1 MHVGRTHP
9 PLQKRGPEGR
19 YRHQPG
25 GGGLQQGS
33 EERVEHPFRRRR
45 GQGPVGRGRPD
56 QPVERRAG
64 DRLPVRCARE
74 GLDRGHRQQPAQHA
88 RHRGEGQPLSDQ
100 QGILHGDG
108 QPPARRHVPR
118 KKRGVAIS
126 FDSRYHSREFAEH
139 AARILGAH
147 GIHVYLFDDLRP
159 TPELSFAVRHLN
171 TFAGINITAS
181 HNAKQYNGYKVYG
194 EDGAQMAPEN
204 ANRLFA
210 YAQKVDDI
218 FGVKAAP
225 VEELRAKGTLQLIG
239 EDVDEAYLAHL
250 KDVTVD
256 PEMVKANANKL
267 KIIYTPLHGTGKMLY
282 DRAFRQGGF
291 DNVIPVP
298 SQSIIDPEFP
308 TTIKPNPEYRD
319 VFEPGF
325 KLANEVDANVII
337 ATDPDADRMGAAVR
351 KSDGDFQVLTG
362 NQIATLMAYYLLV
375 HMKENGTLSS
385 DYELVTSVVS
395 SALPFKIA
403 DDFGIKTKH
412 VLTGFKYIGEEVD
425 RMNKEND
432 GKFLM
437 GFEESYGYLFKPFAR
452 DKDAMQGALMFA
464 EVASYY
470 ASKGMTVF
478 DGLQEIWQKYG
489 VAYEI
494 TRAIEM
500 PGIGGQKKMAELMS
514 KLRKEHLT
522 EINGAK
528 VVKIQDF
535 ETQETIEGNKKT
547 PLTGFPKSNV
557 LKYFLDDETWV
568 ALRPSGTEPV
578 IKAYVGVN
586 KKDIETAE
594 KAAEEYQDALANLLK

>member
-1 MHVGRTHP
+1 MDAKEIYTEWQKATNLPDYLKDQLNTLGKDEKWIEDAFGQDINFGTAGMRGRLEPGTNRINLFTVGRVT
-9 PLQKRGPEGR
+9 
-19 YRHQPG
+19 
-25 GGGLQQGS
+25 
-33 EERVEHPFRRRR
+33 
-45 GQGPVGRGRPD
+45 
-56 QPVERRAG
+56 
-64 DRLPVRCARE
+64 E
-74 GLDRGHRQQPAQHA
+74 GLA
-88 RHRGEGQPLSDQ
+88 RLIEENGAD
-100 QGILHGDG
+100 
-108 QPPARRHVPR
+108 A

-139 AARILGAH
+139 AARVLGAH
-147 GIHVYLFDDLRP
+147 GIYVYLFDDLRP
-159 TPELSFAVRHLN
+159 TPELSYAVRHLH

-194 EDGAQMAPEN
+194 EDGAQMAPDN
-204 ANRLFA
+204 ADRLFA
-210 YAQKVDDI
+210 YAQKVTDI
-218 FGVKAAP
+218 FAVKAAP
-225 VEELRAKGTLQLIG
+225 VKELRANGTLQLIG
-239 EDVDEAYLAHL
+239 EDVDEDYLNEL
-250 KDVTVD
+250 KQVTVD
-256 PEMVKANANKL
+256 PEMVKANADKL

-325 KLANEVDANVII
+325 KLANEVNANVII

-351 KSDGDFQVLTG
+351 KTDGDFQVLTG
-362 NQIATLMAYYLLV
+362 NQIATLMAYYLLA
-375 HMKENGTLSS
+375 HMKENGQLTP
-385 DYELVTSVVS
+385 DYEIVTSVVS

-403 DDFGIKTKH
+403 EDFGITTKH

-425 RMNKEND
+425 RMNKAGD
-432 GKFLM
+432 AKFLM

-470 ASKGMTVF
+470 ASRGMTVF

-514 KLRKEHLT
+514 KLRNEHLT
-522 EINGAK
+522 EIGGSK
-528 VVKIQDF
+528 VLKIQDF
-535 ETQETIEGNKKT
+535 LQKETIENGKKT
-547 PLTGFPKSNV
+547 PLEGFPESNV

-586 KKDIETAE
+586 KKDIATAE
-594 KAAEEYQDALANLLK
+594 KAAEDYQKALADLLK

>member
-1 MHVGRTHP
+1 MNAQETFEKWQKATNLPDYLQDQLDTLGKDEKWVEDAFGQDINFGTAGMRGKLEPGTNRINMFTVGRVT
-9 PLQKRGPEGR
+9 
-19 YRHQPG
+19 
-25 GGGLQQGS
+25 
-33 EERVEHPFRRRR
+33 
-45 GQGPVGRGRPD
+45 
-56 QPVERRAG
+56 
-64 DRLPVRCARE
+64 E
-74 GLDRGHRQQPAQHA
+74 GLA
-88 RHRGEGQPLSDQ
+88 RLIDENGEE
-100 QGILHGDG
+100 
-108 QPPARRHVPR
+108 A

-139 AARILGAH
+139 AARVLGAH

-159 TPELSFAVRHLN
+159 TPELSFAVRYLN

-204 ANRLFA
+204 ADRLFA
-210 YAQKVDDI
+210 YAQKVEDI
-218 FGVKAAP
+218 FDVVAAP
-225 VEELRAKGTLQLIG
+225 VAELRANGTLQLIG
-239 EDVDEAYLAHL
+239 EDIDEAYLNEL
-250 KDVTVD
+250 KTVNID
-256 PEMVKANANKL
+256 KDMIKQNADKL

-282 DRAFRQGGF
+282 DRAFREGGF
-291 DNVIPVP
+291 DNIIPVP

-319 VFEPGF
+319 VFKPGF
-325 KLANEVDANVII
+325 KLADEVNANVII

-351 KSDGDFQVLTG
+351 TENGDFQVLTG

-375 HMKENGTLSS
+375 HLKESGKLTS
-385 DYELVTSVVS
+385 DYEIVTSIVS

-403 DDFGIKTKH
+403 EDFGIKTKH

-425 RMNKEND
+425 RMKKAND

-470 ASKGMTVF
+470 ASRNMTVF
-478 DGLQEIWQKYG
+478 DGLKEIWQKYG
-489 VAYEI
+489 VSYEI

-500 PGIGGQKKMAELMS
+500 PGIGGQKKMAELMN
-514 KLRKEHLT
+514 KLRNDHLT
-522 EINGAK
+522 EIGGHK
-528 VVKIQDF
+528 VLKIQDF
-535 ETQETIEGNKKT
+535 LKKDSIEEGKVT
-547 PLTGFPKSNV
+547 ALEGFPESNV

-586 KKDIETAE
+586 KKDIQTAK
-594 KAAEEYQDALANLLK
+594 KAAEDYQAALAELLK

>member
-1 MHVGRTHP
+1 MNAEETFEEWKKAKNLPDYLQDQLRTLGKDKKWVEDAFGQDINFGTAGMRGHLEPGTNRINLFTVGRVT
-9 PLQKRGPEGR
+9 EGLAR
-19 YRHQPG
+19 
-25 GGGLQQGS
+25 LI
-33 EERVEHPFRRRR
+33 EEN
-45 GQGPVGRGRPD
+45 GQG
-56 QPVERRAG
+56 A
-64 DRLPVRCARE
+64 
-74 GLDRGHRQQPAQHA
+74 
-88 RHRGEGQPLSDQ
+88 
-100 QGILHGDG
+100 
-108 QPPARRHVPR
+108 

-159 TPELSFAVRHLN
+159 TPELSYSVRHLHA
-171 TFAGINITAS
+171 FAGINITAS

-204 ANRLFA
+204 ADRLFA
-210 YAQKVDDI
+210 HAQKVTDI
-218 FGVKAAP
+218 FAVKAAP
-225 VEELRAKGTLQLIG
+225 VKELRANGTLQLIG
-239 EDVDEAYLAHL
+239 EDVDEDYLNEL
-250 KDVTVD
+250 KNVNVNTRMIK
-256 PEMVKANANKL
+256 ENADKL

-282 DRAFRQGGF
+282 DRAFREGGF

-308 TTIKPNPEYRD
+308 TTIKPNPEFRD
-319 VFEPGF
+319 VFDPGV
-325 KLANEVDANVII
+325 KLANKKHANVII
-337 ATDPDADRMGAAVR
+337 ATDPDADRMGACVR
-351 KSDGDFQVLTG
+351 TENGDFQVLTG

-375 HMKENGTLSS
+375 NLKQSGKLSK
-385 DYELVTSVVS
+385 DYEIVTSVVS

-403 DDFGIKTKH
+403 KDFGVKTKY

-425 RMNKEND
+425 RMNKTHD

-464 EVASYY
+464 EVATYY
-470 ASKGMTVF
+470 ASRGMTVF
-478 DGLQEIWQKYG
+478 DGLKEIWQKYG

-494 TRAIEM
+494 TDAIPM
-500 PGIGGQKKMAELMS
+500 PGIGGQKKMAELMT
-514 KLRKEHLT
+514 KLRNEHLT
-522 EINGAK
+522 KINGAK
-528 VVKIQDF
+528 VIKAQDF
-535 ETQETIEGNKKT
+535 LKQETFINGQST
-547 PLTGFPKSNV
+547 PLKGFPKSNV

-586 KKDIETAE
+586 RENIDVAK
-594 KAAEEYQDALANLLK
+594 KAAEDYQKALAALLK

>member
-1 MHVGRTHP
+1 MNAEETFEEWKKAKNLPDYLQDQLRTLGKDKKWVEDAFGQDINFGTAGMRGRLEPGTNRINLFTVGRVT
-9 PLQKRGPEGR
+9 EGLAR
-19 YRHQPG
+19 
-25 GGGLQQGS
+25 LI
-33 EERVEHPFRRRR
+33 EEN
-45 GQGPVGRGRPD
+45 GQG
-56 QPVERRAG
+56 A
-64 DRLPVRCARE
+64 
-74 GLDRGHRQQPAQHA
+74 
-88 RHRGEGQPLSDQ
+88 
-100 QGILHGDG
+100 
-108 QPPARRHVPR
+108 

-159 TPELSFAVRHLN
+159 TPELSYSIRHLHA
-171 TFAGINITAS
+171 FAGINITAS

-204 ANRLFA
+204 ADRLFA
-210 YAQKVDDI
+210 HAQKVTDI
-218 FGVKAAP
+218 FAVKAAP
-225 VEELRAKGTLQLIG
+225 VKELRANGTLQLIG
-239 EDVDEAYLAHL
+239 EDVDEDYLNEL
-250 KDVTVD
+250 KNVNVNTRMIK
-256 PEMVKANANKL
+256 ENADKL

-282 DRAFRQGGF
+282 DRAFREGGF

-308 TTIKPNPEYRD
+308 TTIKPNPEFRD
-319 VFEPGF
+319 VFDPGV
-325 KLANEVDANVII
+325 KLANKKHANVII
-337 ATDPDADRMGAAVR
+337 ATDPDADRMGACVR
-351 KSDGDFQVLTG
+351 TENGDFQVLTG

-375 HMKENGTLSS
+375 NLKQSGKLSK
-385 DYELVTSVVS
+385 DYEIVTSVVS

-403 DDFGIKTKH
+403 KDFGVKTKY

-425 RMNKEND
+425 RMNKTHD

-464 EVASYY
+464 EVATYY
-470 ASKGMTVF
+470 ASRGMTVF
-478 DGLQEIWQKYG
+478 DGLKEIWQKYG

-494 TRAIEM
+494 TDAIPM
-500 PGIGGQKKMAELMS
+500 PGIGGQKKMAELMT
-514 KLRKEHLT
+514 KLRNEHLT
-522 EINGAK
+522 KINGAK
-528 VVKIQDF
+528 VIKAQDF
-535 ETQETIEGNKKT
+535 LKQETFINGQST
-547 PLTGFPKSNV
+547 PLKGLPKSNV

-586 KKDIETAE
+586 RENIDVAK
-594 KAAEEYQDALANLLK
+594 KAAEDYQKALAALLK

>member
-1 MHVGRTHP
+1 MNAQETFEKWQKATNLPDYLQDQLNTLGKDEKWVEDAFGQDINFGTAGMRGKLEPGTNRINMFTVGRVT
-9 PLQKRGPEGR
+9 
-19 YRHQPG
+19 
-25 GGGLQQGS
+25 
-33 EERVEHPFRRRR
+33 
-45 GQGPVGRGRPD
+45 
-56 QPVERRAG
+56 
-64 DRLPVRCARE
+64 E
-74 GLDRGHRQQPAQHA
+74 GLA
-88 RHRGEGQPLSDQ
+88 RLIDENGEE
-100 QGILHGDG
+100 
-108 QPPARRHVPR
+108 A

-159 TPELSFAVRHLN
+159 TPELSFAVRYLN
-171 TFAGINITAS
+171 AFAGINITAS

-194 EDGAQMAPEN
+194 EDGAQMAPEH
-204 ANRLFA
+204 ADRLFA
-210 YAQKVDDI
+210 YAQKVEDI
-218 FGVKAAP
+218 FDVKAAP
-225 VEELRAKGTLQLIG
+225 VAELRANNTLQLIG
-239 EDVDEAYLAHL
+239 EDVDEAYLNEL
-250 KDVTVD
+250 KTVNID
-256 PEMVKANANKL
+256 KDMIKQNADKL

-282 DRAFRQGGF
+282 DRAFREGGF
-291 DNVIPVP
+291 DNIIPVP

-319 VFEPGF
+319 VFKPGF
-325 KLANEVDANVII
+325 KLADEVNANVII

-351 KSDGDFQVLTG
+351 TENGDFQVLTG
-362 NQIATLMAYYLLV
+362 NQIATLMSYYLLV
-375 HMKENGTLSS
+375 HLKESGKLTS
-385 DYELVTSVVS
+385 DYEIVTSIVS

-403 DDFGIKTKH
+403 EDFGIKTKH

-425 RMNKEND
+425 RMKKADD

-470 ASKGMTVF
+470 ASRNMTVF
-478 DGLQEIWQKYG
+478 DGLKEIWKKYG
-489 VAYEI
+489 VSYEI

-500 PGIGGQKKMAELMS
+500 PGIGGQKKMAELMN
-514 KLRKEHLT
+514 KLRNEHLT
-522 EINGAK
+522 EIAGHK
-528 VVKIQDF
+528 VTKIQDF
-535 ETQETIEGNKKT
+535 LKKESIEDGKVSA
-547 PLTGFPKSNV
+547 LEGFPESNV

-594 KAAEEYQDALANLLK
+594 KAAENYQDALAELLK

>member
-1 MHVGRTHP
+1 MLAKERFEQWQADNNLPDYLQDQLNVLGKDEKWIEDAFGQDINFGTAGMRGRLEPGTNRINLFTVGRVT
-9 PLQKRGPEGR
+9 
-19 YRHQPG
+19 
-25 GGGLQQGS
+25 
-33 EERVEHPFRRRR
+33 
-45 GQGPVGRGRPD
+45 
-56 QPVERRAG
+56 
-64 DRLPVRCARE
+64 E
-74 GLDRGHRQQPAQHA
+74 GLA
-88 RHRGEGQPLSDQ
+88 RLIDEKGED
-100 QGILHGDG
+100 I
-108 QPPARRHVPR
+108 
-118 KKRGVAIS
+118 KKRGVVIS

-139 AARILGAH
+139 TARILGAH

-159 TPELSFAVRHLN
+159 TPELSFAVRYLK

-181 HNAKQYNGYKVYG
+181 HNAKQYNGYKAYG

-204 ANRLFA
+204 ADRLFS
-210 YAQKVDDI
+210 YAQKVKDI
-218 FGVKAAP
+218 FTVKAASVP
-225 VEELRAKGTLQLIG
+225 ELRKKGLLQLIG
-239 EDVDEAYLAHL
+239 EDVDEAYLDHL
-250 KDVTVD
+250 KQVNIDTD
-256 PEMVKANANKL
+256 MIKKNADKL

-319 VFEPGF
+319 IFEPGF
-325 KLANEVDANVII
+325 KLADKVNANVII

-351 KSDGDFQVLTG
+351 KNDGSFQVLTG

-375 HMKENGTLSS
+375 HLKESGKLDSN
-385 DYELVTSVVS
+385 YEIVTSVVS

-403 DDFGIKTKH
+403 EDFGIKTKH

-425 RMNKEND
+425 RMNKAKD
-432 GKFLM
+432 AKLLM

-470 ASKGMTVF
+470 ASKNMTVF
-478 DGLQEIWQKYG
+478 DGLQEIWRKYG

-494 TRAIEM
+494 TKAIEM

-514 KLRKEHLT
+514 KLRSEHLT
-522 EINGAK
+522 EINGHK
-528 VVKIQDF
+528 VLKIQDF
-535 ETQETIEGNKKT
+535 QEQETISDGKKT
-547 PLTGFPKSNV
+547 ALTGFPVSNV

-586 KKDIETAE
+586 NKDIETAK
-594 KAAEEYQDALANLLK
+594 KAAEEYQKALADLLK